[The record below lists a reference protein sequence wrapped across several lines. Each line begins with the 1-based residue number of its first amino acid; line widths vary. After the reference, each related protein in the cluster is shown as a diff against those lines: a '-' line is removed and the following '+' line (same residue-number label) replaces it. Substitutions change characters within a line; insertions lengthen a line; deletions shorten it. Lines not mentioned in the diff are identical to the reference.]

1 MKNQP
6 NKRSEMIDRLE
17 EVLLKIDDL
26 SKNFPILVEG
36 KKDERT
42 LRQLGINGII
52 VHLSGQSLFETAERM
67 VNFRKVIILTDFD
80 KRGEKI
86 ARQISKYLEEQGT
99 YPIMTYRTKIL
110 SITKGRI
117 RQIEGLGRFI
127 HRLREKNRSLDR
139 DLS

>member
-1 MKNQP
+1 MKSHS
-6 NKRSEMIDRLE
+6 NKRSEMINRLE
-17 EVLLKIDDL
+17 EVLLKIDNL
-26 SKNFPILVEG
+26 SKSFPILVEG

-42 LRQLGINGII
+42 LRQLGITGII

-67 VNFRKVIILTDFD
+67 AGFGKVIILTDFD

-86 ARQISKYLEEQGT
+86 ASQVSRYLEEQGT
-99 YPIMTYRTKIL
+99 FPIMTYRTEIL

-117 RQIEGLGRFI
+117 RQIEGLSRFI
-127 HRLREKNRSLDR
+127 NHLREKNQSLDI

>member
-1 MKNQP
+1 MKNHS
-6 NKRSEMIDRLE
+6 NKRSEMIERLE
-17 EVLLKIDDL
+17 EVLLKIDNL

-36 KKDERT
+36 RKDERT
-42 LRQLGINGII
+42 LRKLGVNGIV

-67 VNFRKVIILTDFD
+67 ASYRKVIILTDFD

-86 ARQISKYLEEQGT
+86 ARQISRYLEEQGT
-99 YPIMTYRTKIL
+99 YPIMTYRKKIL

-127 HRLREKNRSLDR
+127 HHLREQDRSLDT